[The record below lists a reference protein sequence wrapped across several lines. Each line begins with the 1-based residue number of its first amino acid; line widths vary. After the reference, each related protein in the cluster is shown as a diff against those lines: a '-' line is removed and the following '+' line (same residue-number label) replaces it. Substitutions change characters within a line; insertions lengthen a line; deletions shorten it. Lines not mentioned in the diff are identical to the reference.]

1 MMAAMLREA
10 IRTNG
15 WHLAP
20 AVDPATPDANLQLL
34 SALYATGRKDL
45 PLGRLLEGHVD
56 AVQIVQ
62 RLATPAQIERLHD
75 ALAGGAMLGVWNAAM
90 PDAPLVLHGDRLSG
104 GKSYASGAGVLTHA
118 LVTAQVPEGTQLL
131 LLDLQAVPPAID
143 RDWWR
148 TTGMQRSETHRVRW
162 SDAPV
167 ATDARIGPVDVYA
180 REPFFS
186 GGALRFVAVHAGGVA
201 ALCDHTRDHLIA
213 TGRADDPFQSV
224 RLAELF
230 WLADAAATVV
240 RRTAVDW
247 FASEGENGGES
258 ESESGGQSGDEARL
272 ARVSA
277 ARVSVADLAE
287 RAMTVAQQAVGL
299 SGQFLAHPLSATLT
313 DLAVYLRQPAP
324 DAQRLRVG
332 RAVRDGLLVPN
343 L

>member
-1 MMAAMLREA
+1 MMTAMLREA
-10 IRTNG
+10 VRANG

-20 AVDPATPDANLQLL
+20 AVDPATPDANLRLL

-75 ALAGGAMLGVWNAAM
+75 ALAGGATLGVWNAAM
-90 PDAPLVLHGDRLSG
+90 PDAPLVLHGDRLGG

-118 LVTAQVPEGTQLL
+118 LVTAQVPEGMQLL

-148 TTGMQRSETHRVRW
+148 TTGMQRSETHQVRW

-167 ATDARIGPVDVYA
+167 ATDARVGPVDVYA

-247 FASEGENGGES
+247 FASASGDGGES
-258 ESESGGQSGDEARL
+258 GAEARL

-277 ARVSVADLAE
+277 ARITVADLAE